1 MSFKSQISFQ
11 TGFSLFLFIIYPD
24 QPLKSFWS
32 MFSSSSHRLIMQV
45 LVLCIKKYSLV
56 TGSLRLISWCGT
68 DIYLYCSVFFLFN
81 FEVTSFRSLKTQKC
95 LFYSYSTVRKQILSF
110 YSEVPFS
117 SLWWEMFSSAM
128 PVYHIQLC
136 IRVPESCLYHTSFH
150 LVNSYTV
157 DIYCCFIF
165 KAINFWSKLVSS
177 FKAL

>member
-1 MSFKSQISFQ
+1 MGVGSCLFKSQISFQ

-68 DIYLYCSVFFLFN
+68 DTYLYCSVFFLFN

-95 LFYSYSTVRKQILSF
+95 LFYSYSTVRKHIKFL
-110 YSEVPFS
+110 
-117 SLWWEMFSSAM
+117 LW
-128 PVYHIQLC
+128 
-136 IRVPESCLYHTSFH
+136 
-150 LVNSYTV
+150 
-157 DIYCCFIF
+157 
-165 KAINFWSKLVSS
+165 SS
-177 FKAL
+177 FFQFMMGDVHFCYASVSYRTLY